1 MRPYLRKGKGGILV
15 LITYMCLAICGCVH
29 LSAGTRGVQKKASGA
44 LEQELQLV
52 LGRLMWVL
60 ANELRSFAREAD
72 ALSSRAVSP
81 SKWFY
86 RALKV

>member
-15 LITYMCLAICGCVH
+15 LIMYMCLAICGCVH
-29 LSAGTRGVQKKASGA
+29 MSAGTCGVQKKASDV

-52 LGRLMWVL
+52 LVRLMWVL
-60 ANELRSFAREAD
+60 AHEFRSFAREAN
-72 ALSSRAVSP
+72 ALSRAMSS

-86 RALKV
+86 RKLKA